1 MPLLHSPP
9 REVCLLRVSA
19 IGDTCHVVPLLRTL
33 QHAWPE
39 ARFTW
44 VIGKLE
50 AKLMRLLPEVDFI
63 TFDKRAGLKG
73 LLATRRELAARQ
85 FDLLL
90 HLQVAFRASLLAQA
104 VRAPV
109 KLGFDR
115 ARAREGQWW
124 FTTHRTAPQGRVH
137 VLDSLMAFATALGVP
152 AADPAVTEDDA
163 ANTAAGAEA
172 TNSTASPL
180 RRGLQWNL
188 PLPADAVSYADSLV
202 SPGQRT
208 LVISPCS
215 SHALRNWR
223 PERYAA
229 VAEHAV
235 RAHGMQV
242 IVCGG
247 PSDLERGM
255 AAAICAAASVP
266 LVDQVGKDTLPQL
279 LALLGRATAL
289 LTPDSGPA
297 HMATMVGT
305 PVIGLYA
312 ATNPERS
319 GPYLSG
325 QWCVDRY
332 ATAARQFRQS
342 TPEALPWTTK
352 MEVPGVMDLITVE
365 DVTARLDALMGV
377 VG

>member
-115 ARAREGQWW
+115 DRAREGQWW

-137 VLDSLMAFATALGVP
+137 VLDSLMAFADTLGLP
-152 AADPAVTEDDA
+152 T
-163 ANTAAGAEA
+163 NTSNPTGGQPR
-172 TNSTASPL
+172 TGL
-180 RRGLQWNL
+180 RWNL
-188 PLPADAVSYADSLV
+188 PLPPDATAYADALIN
-202 SPGQRT
+202 PGQRT

-215 SHALRNWR
+215 SHVLRNWR

-229 VAEHAV
+229 IADHAV
-235 RAHGMQV
+235 RVHGMQV

-247 PSDLERGM
+247 PSELERGT
-255 AAAICAAASVP
+255 AAAISAAATVP
-266 LVDQVGKDTLPQL
+266 VQNQVGKDTLPQL
-279 LALLGRATAL
+279 LALLGRATVL

-305 PVIGLYA
+305 PVVGLYA

-319 GPYLSG
+319 GPYLSR
-325 QWCVDRY
+325 QWSVDRY
-332 ATAARQFRQS
+332 AAAAAQFLQA
-342 TPEALPWTTK
+342 TPESLPWTTK
-352 MEVPGVMDLITVE
+352 IERPGVMDLITVA
-365 DVTARLDALMGV
+365 DVTERLDALLAV
-377 VG
+377 TH

>member
-1 MPLLHSPP
+1 
-9 REVCLLRVSA
+9 
-19 IGDTCHVVPLLRTL
+19 
-33 QHAWPE
+33 
-39 ARFTW
+39 
-44 VIGKLE
+44 
-50 AKLMRLLPEVDFI
+50 MRLLPEVDFI

-115 ARAREGQWW
+115 DRAREGQWW

-137 VLDSLMAFATALGVP
+137 VLDSLMAFADTLGLP
-152 AADPAVTEDDA
+152 T
-163 ANTAAGAEA
+163 NTSNPTGGQPR
-172 TNSTASPL
+172 T
-180 RRGLQWNL
+180 GLQWNL
-188 PLPADAVSYADSLV
+188 PLPPDATAYADALIN
-202 SPGQRT
+202 PGQRT

-215 SHALRNWR
+215 SHVLRNWR

-229 VAEHAV
+229 IADHAV
-235 RAHGMQV
+235 RVHGMQV

-247 PSDLERGM
+247 PSELERGT
-255 AAAICAAASVP
+255 AAAISAAATVP
-266 LVDQVGKDTLPQL
+266 VQNQVGKDTLPQL
-279 LALLGRATAL
+279 LALLGRATVL

-305 PVIGLYA
+305 PVVGLYA

-319 GPYLSG
+319 GPYLSR
-325 QWCVDRY
+325 QWSVDRY
-332 ATAARQFRQS
+332 AAAAAQFLQA
-342 TPEALPWTTK
+342 TPESLPWTTK
-352 MEVPGVMDLITVE
+352 IERPGVMDLITVA
-365 DVTARLDALMGV
+365 DVTERLDALLAV
-377 VG
+377 TH

>member
-1 MPLLHSPP
+1 
-9 REVCLLRVSA
+9 
-19 IGDTCHVVPLLRTL
+19 
-33 QHAWPE
+33 
-39 ARFTW
+39 
-44 VIGKLE
+44 
-50 AKLMRLLPEVDFI
+50 MRLLPEVDFI

-73 LLATRRELAARQ
+73 LLATRRELATRQ

-137 VLDSLMAFATALGVP
+137 VLDSLMTFADTLGLS
-152 AADPAVTEDDA
+152 T
-163 ANTAAGAEA
+163 NTNNHTDGQPR
-172 TNSTASPL
+172 T
-180 RRGLQWNL
+180 GLQWNL
-188 PLPADAVSYADSLV
+188 PLPPDATAYADALIK
-202 SPGQRT
+202 PGQRT

-215 SHALRNWR
+215 SHVLRNWR
-223 PERYAA
+223 AERYAA
-229 VAEHAV
+229 VADHAV
-235 RAHGMQV
+235 RVHGMQV

-247 PSDLERGM
+247 PSELERGM
-255 AAAICAAASVP
+255 AAAICAAATVP
-266 LVDQVGKDTLPQL
+266 VQNQVGKDTLPQL
-279 LALLGRATAL
+279 LALLGRATVL

-319 GPYLSG
+319 GPYLSR
-325 QWCVDRY
+325 QWSVDRY
-332 ATAARQFRQS
+332 AAAAEQFLQA
-342 TPEALPWTTK
+342 TPNSLPWTTK
-352 MEVPGVMDLITVE
+352 IERPGVMDLITVD
-365 DVTARLDALMGV
+365 DVTERLDALLTV
-377 VG
+377 AN

>member
-137 VLDSLMAFATALGVP
+137 VLESLMAFADALGL
-152 AADPAVTEDDA
+152 
-163 ANTAAGAEA
+163 
-172 TNSTASPL
+172 STDSSDRVDGQP
-180 RRGLQWNL
+180 RTGLQWNL
-188 PLPADAVSYADSLV
+188 PLPLDATAYADSLV
-202 SPGQRT
+202 PAGQRT

-215 SHALRNWR
+215 SHVLRNWR

-235 RAHGMQV
+235 QTHGMQV

-247 PSDLERGM
+247 PSELERSM
-255 AAAICAAASVP
+255 AEAICAMARVP
-266 LVDQVGKDTLPQL
+266 VLNQVGKDTLPQL
-279 LALLGRATAL
+279 LGLLGRATVL

-319 GPYLSG
+319 GPYLSRE
-325 QWCVDRY
+325 WCVNRY
-332 ATAARQFRQS
+332 ATAAQQFRQS
-342 TPEALPWTTK
+342 APEALPWTTK
-352 MEVPGVMDLITVE
+352 IEAPGVMDLITV
-365 DVTARLDALMGV
+365 DHVTERLDALLAVAAGGSPPSGPV
-377 VG
+377 ASG

>member
-44 VIGKLE
+44 VIGTLE

-73 LLATRRELAARQ
+73 LLATRRELANRQ

-137 VLDSLMAFATALGVP
+137 VLDSLMAFADALGLP
-152 AADPAVTEDDA
+152 TNTSNHADGQPRT
-163 ANTAAGAEA
+163 
-172 TNSTASPL
+172 
-180 RRGLQWNL
+180 GLQWNL
-188 PLPADAVSYADSLV
+188 PLPLDATAYADSLV
-202 SPGQRT
+202 GNSERSGQRT

-215 SHALRNWR
+215 SHELRNWR

-229 VAEHAV
+229 VAVHAV
-235 RAHGMQV
+235 RVHDMQV

-247 PSDLERGM
+247 PSELERGM
-255 AAAICAAASVP
+255 AAAICAAATVP
-266 LVDQVGKDTLPQL
+266 VQNQVGKDTLPQL
-279 LALLGRATAL
+279 LALLGRATVL

-319 GPYLSG
+319 GPYLSR
-325 QWCVDRY
+325 QWSVDRY
-332 ATAARQFRQS
+332 AAATAQFLQA
-342 TPEALPWTTK
+342 TPDSLPWTTK
-352 MEVPGVMDLITVE
+352 IERPGVMDLITVS
-365 DVTARLDALMGV
+365 DVIERLDALLTV
-377 VG
+377 AN

>member
-1 MPLLHSPP
+1 M
-9 REVCLLRVSA
+9 
-19 IGDTCHVVPLLRTL
+19 VPLLRTL

-39 ARFTW
+39 TRFTW

-137 VLDSLMAFATALGVP
+137 VLDSLMAFATTLGLP
-152 AADPAVTEDDA
+152 
-163 ANTAAGAEA
+163 AGALA
-172 TNSTASPL
+172 AMPL
-180 RRGLQWNL
+180 AGQPLEGLEWNL
-188 PLPADAVSYADSLV
+188 PLPADAVAYADSLV
-202 SPGQRT
+202 APGQRT

-215 SHALRNWR
+215 SHQLRNWR

-247 PSDLERGM
+247 PSELERST
-255 AAAICAAASVP
+255 AAAIAAAAQVP
-266 LVDQVGKDTLPQL
+266 VVNQVGKDTLPQL

-319 GPYLSG
+319 GPYLSR

-332 ATAARQFRQS
+332 AAAAQQFRSS

-352 MEVPGVMDLITVE
+352 IEVPGVMDLITVD
-365 DVTARLDALMGV
+365 DVTERLDALMAASG
-377 VG
+377 